1 MRVQKCVLVIG
12 LIIRYNVKKEKEK
25 DILDE
30 CIYKT
35 QYFYSV
41 TPVLLSVQTICIGIR
56 PIKCMSRDD
65 NMTKLSKQN
74 IFRNPLVYCLV
85 ILVEYEC

>member
-1 MRVQKCVLVIG
+1 ML
-12 LIIRYNVKKEKEK
+12 KKKKKK

-41 TPVLLSVQTICIGIR
+41 TPVLLSVQTICIEIR

-85 ILVEYEC
+85 ILVEYECWTILRGKTFQV